1 MTKEVSRL
9 IDDILDRE
17 NELQPPSATFKG
29 IHDFDEEWDDPGPEG
44 IAAYEAFVDE
54 YVGRVEE
61 AARTAEGEDVVDL
74 ALARARLANYDI
86 SLRVL
91 DDLRRNPIGVPA
103 TVVQTLFIMLVRDY
117 APLEERLGAMLARLR
132 KVPAYCEK
140 GKLPFERPVA
150 RFVELAAQMAAQGGP
165 FLARVVPA
173 AVEQAGSKYAADL
186 ATAGERAAAALDDF
200 VTHVRGLPVRE
211 DFAAGREGFDRLL
224 AEYHLLD
231 YDADSLLAFGRE
243 SVAQTQAELAALA
256 EEIRPGAT
264 PAQLVEELK
273 KDHPTADELLDYY
286 RDWMAR
292 SRQFTIDKNLC
303 GLPEGEELEII
314 PTPEFERAI
323 MPYGAYMP
331 AAVYEPRQKGFFY
344 VTPVEPDATP
354 EEREQKLAGHNR
366 AKVPIVA
373 LHEGYP
379 GHHLQLCWS
388 NRVDNRIRREFHSNP
403 LIEGWALY
411 CEDMMREQGF
421 YDDER
426 IILGQKKDTL
436 WRAARVVLDVSLHTG
451 GMTFDEAVA
460 FLMDVVSLER
470 VNAEAEVRRYIYT
483 PTQPMSYLVGRREI
497 MALRDDY
504 FKRHPETSLREFHDR
519 LLAVGSLPVKL
530 VRQAVMS

>member
-1 MTKEVSRL
+1 MTEEISRL

-17 NELQPPSATFKG
+17 NELQPPAATFKG

-54 YVGRVEE
+54 YAARVEE
-61 AARTAEGEDVVDL
+61 AARTAEGDDVVDL
-74 ALARARLANYDI
+74 ALVRARLANYDI

-91 DDLRRNPIGVPA
+91 DELRRNPIGVPA

-117 APLEERLGAMLARLR
+117 APLEERLGAMLARMQ
-132 KVPAYCEK
+132 KVPAYCDR
-140 GKLPFERPVA
+140 GKSAFERPVA
-150 RFVELAAQMAAQGGP
+150 RFVELAAQIAAQGGP
-165 FLARVVPA
+165 LLTKVIPGA
-173 AVEQAGSKYAADL
+173 AEQAGSKYAAEV

-200 VTHVRGLPVRE
+200 AAHVRELPTRE

-243 SVAQTQAELAALA
+243 SVAQSQAEMAALA

-264 PAQLVEELK
+264 PAELVEEFK
-273 KDHPTADELLDYY
+273 KDHPAADELLDYY
-286 RDWMAR
+286 REWMVR
-292 SRQFTIDKNLC
+292 TRQFVIDKDLC
-303 GLPEGEELEII
+303 GLPEGEELEVI
-314 PTPEFERAI
+314 PTPEFERAV

-331 AAVYEPRQKGFFY
+331 AAPYESRQKGFFY
-344 VTPVEPDATP
+344 VTPVDPDAP
-354 EEREQKLAGHNR
+354 AEEREQKLTGHNR

-379 GHHLQLCWS
+379 GHHLQICWS
-388 NRVDNRIRREFHSNP
+388 NRITNRIRREFHSNP
-403 LIEGWALY
+403 FIEGWALY

-421 YDDER
+421 YEDER

-436 WRAARVVLDVSLHTG
+436 WRAARVVLDASLHTG

-460 FLMDVVSLER
+460 FLIDVVSLER

-483 PTQPMSYLVGRREI
+483 PTQPMSYLVGRQEI
-497 MALRDDY
+497 LALRDDY
-504 FKRHPETSLREFHDR
+504 FRRNAGASLRDFHDR

-530 VRQAVMS
+530 VRREVMS

>member
-9 IDDILDRE
+9 IDEALDRE
-17 NELQPPSATFKG
+17 NVLQPTAATFKG
-29 IHDFDEEWDDPGPEG
+29 IHDFDEEWDDPGPNG

-54 YVGRVEE
+54 YVSRVDE
-61 AARTAEGEDVVDL
+61 AARTAEGDDVVDL
-74 ALARARLANYDI
+74 ALLRARLANYDI

-103 TVVQTLFIMLVRDY
+103 TVVQTLFVMLVRDY
-117 APLEERLGAMLARLR
+117 APLEERLGAMLARLQ
-132 KVPAYCEK
+132 KVPAYCEE
-140 GKLPFERPVA
+140 GKKPFERPVA
-150 RFVELAAQMAAQGGP
+150 RFVDLTAQMAAQGGP
-165 FLARVVPA
+165 FLAKVVPA
-173 AVEQAGSKYAADL
+173 AAEQAGSKYAAEL
-186 ATAGERAAAALDDF
+186 AAAGERAAAALEDY
-200 VTHVRGLPVRE
+200 VTHIKSLPTRE

-224 AEYHLLD
+224 KEYHLLD

-243 SVAQTQAELAALA
+243 LVAQTQAEMAALA
-256 EEIRPGAT
+256 EGIRPGAT
-264 PAQLVEELK
+264 PAELIAEIK
-273 KDHPTADELLDYY
+273 EDHPTAEGLLDYY

-292 SRQFTIDKNLC
+292 TRKFVIDKDLC
-303 GLPEGEELEII
+303 GLPDEEELEVI
-314 PTPEFERAI
+314 PTPEFERAV

-331 AAVYEPRQKGFFY
+331 AAPYERRQKGFFY
-344 VTPVEPDATP
+344 VTPVDDDATP
-354 EEREQKLAGHNR
+354 EEREQKLQGHNC

-379 GHHLQLCWS
+379 GHHLQLCLS
-388 NRVDNRIRREFHSNP
+388 NRLTNRIRREFHSNP
-403 LIEGWALY
+403 FIEGWALY

-436 WRAARVVLDVSLHTG
+436 WRAARVVLDASLHTG
-451 GMTFDEAVA
+451 GMSFDEAVA

-483 PTQPMSYLVGRREI
+483 PTQPMSYLVGRQEI

-504 FKRHPETSLREFHDR
+504 FGRYPEASLRGFHDA

-530 VRQAVMS
+530 VRREVMA

>member
-1 MTKEVSRL
+1 MNAETVKL
-9 IDDILDRE
+9 IDELLDRE

-29 IHDFDEEWDDPGPEG
+29 IHDYDEEWDDPGPDG

-54 YVGRVEE
+54 YLARVEE
-61 AARTAEGEDVVDL
+61 AAEAAEGDDAVDL

-86 SLRVL
+86 SLRLL

-117 APLEERLGAMLARLR
+117 APLEERLGAMLARMQ
-132 KVPAYCEK
+132 KVPAYCEE

-150 RFVELAAQMAAQGGP
+150 KFVELAAQMAAQGGP

-173 AVEQAGSKYAADL
+173 AAEQAGSKYAADL
-186 ATAGERAAAALDDF
+186 AKAGERAAAALGDF

-211 DFAAGREGFDRLL
+211 DFAAGREAFDRLL

-292 SRQFTIDKNLC
+292 SRQFIVDKNLC
-303 GLPEGEELEII
+303 GMPEGEELEVI
-314 PTPEFERAI
+314 PTPEFERAV

-331 AAVYEPRQKGFFY
+331 AAAYEPRQKGFFY
-344 VTPVEPDATP
+344 VTPVEPDAAP

-366 AKVPIVA
+366 AKVPVVA

-379 GHHLQLCWS
+379 GHHVQLCWA
-388 NRVDNRIRREFHSNP
+388 NRVDSRIRREFRSNP

-436 WRAARVVLDVSLHTG
+436 WRAARVVLDASLHTG
-451 GMTFDEAVA
+451 GMTFEEAVA
-460 FLMDVVSLER
+460 FLVDVVSLER
-470 VNAEAEVRRYIYT
+470 VNAEAEVKRYIYT

-497 MALRDDY
+497 MALRDEY
-504 FKRHPETSLREFHDR
+504 FRRHPDDSLREFHDR
-519 LLAVGSLPVKL
+519 VLAVGSLPVRL
-530 VRQAVMS
+530 VREAVLS

>member
-1 MTKEVSRL
+1 MNAEVAKL
-9 IDDILDRE
+9 IDEVLDRE
-17 NELQPPSATFKG
+17 NEMQPPSATFKG
-29 IHDFDEEWDDPGPEG
+29 IHDYDEEWDDPGPEG

-54 YVGRVEE
+54 YLVRVDE

-74 ALARARLANYDI
+74 ALVRARLASYDI

-103 TVVQTLFIMLVRDY
+103 TVVQTLFVMLVRDY
-117 APLEERLGAMLARLR
+117 APLEERLGAMLARMQ

-140 GKLPFERPVA
+140 AKLPFEKPVA
-150 RFVELAAQMAAQGGP
+150 RFVALAAQIAAQGGP
-165 FLARVVPA
+165 LLTRVVPA
-173 AVEQAGSKYAADL
+173 AAEQAGSKYAAEL

-200 VTHVRGLPVRE
+200 ITHVRGLPVRE
-211 DFAAGREGFDRLL
+211 DFAAGREVFDRLL
-224 AEYHLLD
+224 KECHLLD

-264 PAQLVEELK
+264 PAELVEEFK

-292 SRQFTIDKNLC
+292 TRQFVIDKNLC
-303 GLPEGEELEII
+303 GLPEGEELEVI
-314 PTPEFERAI
+314 PTPEFERAV

-331 AAVYEPRQKGFFY
+331 AAPYERRQKGFFY

-379 GHHLQLCWS
+379 GHHLQLCRA
-388 NRVDNRIRREFHSNP
+388 NRITNRIRREFHSNT

-436 WRAARVVLDVSLHTG
+436 WRAARVVLDASLHTG

-460 FLMDVVSLER
+460 FLMDAVSLER

-483 PTQPMSYLVGRREI
+483 PTQPMSYLVGRHEI
-497 MALRDDY
+497 MALRDEY
-504 FKRHPETSLREFHDR
+504 FRRHPDASLREFHDR
-519 LLAVGSLPVKL
+519 VLAVGSLPVKL
-530 VRQAVMS
+530 VRQAVLS